1 MLNTNLIPDFTLD
14 SSEGIEVRASD
25 YRGKRNLVLAFLGT
39 VPPAAMEWLNAL
51 AQHTD
56 DLEEE
61 NARVLII
68 VQDMPAQVRDL
79 HAELGAPFIFLA
91 DCAGEVS
98 RRFALHETPVPKNA
112 DLDSARTHP
121 AVIITDRYGEIYSIH
136 RDTLPNPAEIIA
148 SLRHINIMCD
158 E

>member
-98 RRFALHETPVPKNA
+98 RRFALHETPVPK
-112 DLDSARTHP
+112 
-121 AVIITDRYGEIYSIH
+121 IYSIH